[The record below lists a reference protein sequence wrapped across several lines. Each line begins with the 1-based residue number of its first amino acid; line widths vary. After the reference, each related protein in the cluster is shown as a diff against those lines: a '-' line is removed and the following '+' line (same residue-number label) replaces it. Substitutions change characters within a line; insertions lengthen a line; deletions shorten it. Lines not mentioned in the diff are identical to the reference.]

1 MIRME
6 FFEQK
11 YILFYTL
18 ALVAEIL
25 GTVSGFGSSILFV
38 PIASYFFDFHE
49 VLGITALFHVF
60 SNTSKMLLFRQAIDK
75 RILLFMGLPAFLF
88 VSIGAW
94 LSRFAPVDGL
104 KLILSI
110 FLLAISVFLMAG
122 KDRKIEANKKNLILG
137 GTLSGLI
144 AGMVGTGGAIRGITL
159 SAFSLSKELFIATS
173 AWIDFGVDASRLAI
187 YSWNGYVRADFLYM
201 IPILIL
207 ISLVG
212 SFLGKKIVL
221 RISESIFRKIVLTLI
236 ISLSLLELANYIW
249 KQNI

>member
-122 KDRKIEANKKNLILG
+122 KDRKTEANTKNLILG